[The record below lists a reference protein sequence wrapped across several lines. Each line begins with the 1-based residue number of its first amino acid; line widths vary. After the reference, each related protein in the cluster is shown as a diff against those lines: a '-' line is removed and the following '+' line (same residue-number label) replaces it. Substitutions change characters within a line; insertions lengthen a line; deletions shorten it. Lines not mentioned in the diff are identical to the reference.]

1 MYKPSSSKVAQE
13 ARAEFAPGFLLPM
26 CRCSWRGIPILI
38 SVQMTLMSAR
48 AAGPSKDRRTSQIEK
63 RQFMQFQKG
72 QSGNPAGRPRGARSK
87 ATIRMQMM
95 LERRAKALVNKTVDI
110 ALAGNV
116 AALRLCLDRL
126 VPTRKTEP
134 VICDMAP
141 LEKTSD
147 AVAAIAGIASA
158 AAAGDVTAD
167 EAAKLA
173 KVIALYVNS
182 LEAHDFEE
190 RLARLERVD
199 LNRRGAMSKD
209 TSQSNGDERAD
220 T

>member
-1 MYKPSSSKVAQE
+1 
-13 ARAEFAPGFLLPM
+13 
-26 CRCSWRGIPILI
+26 
-38 SVQMTLMSAR
+38 
-48 AAGPSKDRRTSQIEK
+48 
-63 RQFMQFQKG
+63 MQFQKG

-141 LEKTSD
+141 LQKTSD

-190 RLARLERVD
+190 RLARLERAD
-199 LNRRGAMSKD
+199 LNRRGARSKD